1 MARVSKKISAVKNA
15 AAESDTASV
24 LAAFD
29 EANDIAAYNSTDNG
43 SGMKHVA
50 LNQLYIVRDYIDRK
64 NNLQDKKL
72 ITDES
77 GVHGLR
83 IYSGKFQYKGADG
96 KWHDVV
102 LGGDGTGGTGVVS
115 PDIANAEVADDK
127 DVSDLFGI

>member
-1 MARVSKKISAVKNA
+1 MVRASKKISAVKNTA
-15 AAESDTASV
+15 VESDTASV

-29 EANDIAAYNSTDNG
+29 ETNDIAAYNSTDDG
-43 SGMKHVA
+43 SCIKHVA
-50 LNQLYIVRDYIDRK
+50 LNQLYIVKDYIDRK
-64 NNLQDKKL
+64 NNLQDEKL

-83 IYSGKFQYKGADG
+83 IYSGKFQYKDADG
-96 KWHDVV
+96 KWHDVI
-102 LGGDGTGGTGVVS
+102 LGGDGTGGSGVVS

>member
-1 MARVSKKISAVKNA
+1 MVGVSEKISAAKNA
-15 AAESDTASV
+15 DAESDTASIS
-24 LAAFD
+24 AAFD
-29 EANDIAAYNSTDNG
+29 EADDIAAYNSTDNG

-50 LNQLYIVRDYIDRK
+50 LNQLYIIKDYIDRK
-64 NNLQDKKL
+64 NNLQDEKL

-83 IYSGKFQYKGADG
+83 IYSGKFQYIGADG
-96 KWHDVV
+96 KWHDVI
-102 LGGDGTGGTGVVS
+102 LSGDGAGGTGVIS